1 MAKKNFVEHDRLI
14 VSKVQVASKNIMTW
28 TEDRETH
35 FRFGND
41 VPTYTNIHIDSTKWL
56 SPTPMGMQEKT
67 KKGSI
72 NDLRSSG
79 KKVPTVS
86 GKEINNQSNIQIR
99 QLGNFQENPFQSLNR
114 QAMEQANSFKA
125 KTSPYAQKEIT

>member
-1 MAKKNFVEHDRLI
+1 MPA
-14 VSKVQVASKNIMTW
+14 
-28 TEDRETH
+28 
-35 FRFGND
+35 
-41 VPTYTNIHIDSTKWL
+41 
-56 SPTPMGMQEKT
+56 
-67 KKGSI
+67 
-72 NDLRSSG
+72 
-79 KKVPTVS
+79 VS